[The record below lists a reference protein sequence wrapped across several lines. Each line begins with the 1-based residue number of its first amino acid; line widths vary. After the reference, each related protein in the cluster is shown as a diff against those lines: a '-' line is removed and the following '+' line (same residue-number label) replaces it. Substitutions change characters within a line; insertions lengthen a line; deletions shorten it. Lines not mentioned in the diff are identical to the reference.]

1 MTGDRNED
9 GGNAGLLRL
18 GGENAGRGHGCS
30 DEDWLVAIIGGVI
43 HDTWPSEM
51 KMWRSNKL
59 KLIKKNENENHNFR
73 DLTIISM
80 L

>member
-51 KMWRSNKL
+51 KM
-59 KLIKKNENENHNFR
+59 
-73 DLTIISM
+73 
-80 L
+80 